1 MLPSPTLKFKETK
14 CPNMIGFKETEVL
27 VYNAALG
34 HTGNVL
40 DNWDTDGAPGH
51 GVCIHKLILVT
62 YCKVLFIEA

>member
-14 CPNMIGFKETEVL
+14 CPNMIGLKEPEVL

-40 DNWDTDGAPGH
+40 DNWDTDGAPG
-51 GVCIHKLILVT
+51 LAFA
-62 YCKVLFIEA
+62 FIS